1 MSQRNYLA
9 YSTSHSSSTARRG
22 VKNMS
27 FELQSVIIQLP
38 YKASLECHIE
48 NPNISKDRS
57 LDAIQV
63 LISVGMVV

>member
-1 MSQRNYLA
+1 
-9 YSTSHSSSTARRG
+9 
-22 VKNMS
+22 MS

-38 YKASLECHIE
+38 YKASLECRIE

>member
-1 MSQRNYLA
+1 MSQRNYLT
-9 YSTSHSSSTARRG
+9 YSTSHSSSRTRHG

-57 LDAIQV
+57 LDAIQA
-63 LISVGMVV
+63 LISVGMAM